1 MSTNPEGRY
10 QLQSTSEGFQNKVK
24 DVFAN
29 LDSIAD
35 KTEKK
40 KAEENNKKTND
51 EKKREKPRHYQH
63 PNSVKEVEVLHHVL
77 KHYKTNLKDAKV
89 FFVLLMNPVGHH
101 PDPIK
106 IVNVDLIVIVIN
118 TADVFPLKFLIT

>member
-10 QLQSTSEGFQNKVK
+10 LLQSTSEGFQNKVK

-40 KAEENNKKTND
+40 KAEENNKKTDD

-63 PNSVKEVEVLHHVL
+63 PNSRERSRSPPSCS
-77 KHYKTNLKDAKV
+77 KTLQDEFK
-89 FFVLLMNPVGHH
+89 
-101 PDPIK
+101 
-106 IVNVDLIVIVIN
+106 
-118 TADVFPLKFLIT
+118 

>member
-1 MSTNPEGRY
+1 MSNSEGRY

-40 KAEENNKKTND
+40 KTEEESNKKD
-51 EKKREKPRHYQH
+51 F
-63 PNSVKEVEVLHHVL
+63 S
-77 KHYKTNLKDAKV
+77 
-89 FFVLLMNPVGHH
+89 
-101 PDPIK
+101 IS
-106 IVNVDLIVIVIN
+106 
-118 TADVFPLKFLIT
+118 

>member
-40 KAEENNKKTND
+40 KAEENNKKTDD
-51 EKKREKPRHYQH
+51 EKNAKNQDII
-63 PNSVKEVEVLHHVL
+63 NTQTVVKEVEVLHHVL

-106 IVNVDLIVIVIN
+106 IVIVDLIVIMIN

>member
-40 KAEENNKKTND
+40 KAEENNKKTDD
-51 EKKREKPRHYQH
+51 EKKTR
-63 PNSVKEVEVLHHVL
+63 
-77 KHYKTNLKDAKV
+77 KTKTLSTPKQS
-89 FFVLLMNPVGHH
+89 
-101 PDPIK
+101 
-106 IVNVDLIVIVIN
+106 
-118 TADVFPLKFLIT
+118 